1 MKKKKVMIELLL
13 FSVLAFLFGG
23 CTEKADIPVT
33 EKTETLEEASVQ
45 EKEEIPTERREIPI
59 DFPFWGEREEH
70 KLVLAAP
77 EEGQNSYELIYYD
90 KDGKILQQIFCGNLT
105 EPVTFSFDGLAY
117 GSWEDLEIF
126 PADSDTGLLYIW
138 KDGQFSGTPI
148 GIPRYEECRG
158 TAMLTATE
166 DAELCEGE
174 IYLLNQDKNRTDKA
188 RTFRL
193 QRKTEETAMLFIWD
207 ELYHKTLF
215 EGNVRLDEN
224 GNPLNEE
231 YFDWL
236 LWGNLPLLWDYKGED
251 TIDTWVGEEPEQKEE
266 GEELIIDGF
275 EDVQNI
281 LSGVSGNPQQYE
293 NRQVFLSD
301 FGFENSEPMYQ
312 YFDQFGDLELEL
324 FADENREQFCGISY
338 INKINSDLD
347 KAITMKGF
355 TLRSPRE
362 VKWNG
367 VDPYTFR
374 SVYGTTGAERENV
387 KDYEEN
393 IEYTDFGKPD
403 CFVSRGRVEGWSAE
417 DEMQDIVRIDF
428 TYREDGTLFYRD
440 YYHSHQA
447 FGTTLQSLHSYY
459 DEQERVIF
467 ERGYITH
474 GRLEYYYI
482 YEDTG
487 GKTADK
493 PTYILYLDYNMGY
506 VNPDIIK
513 CL

>member
-1 MKKKKVMIELLL
+1 MKKKKAVIEILL
-13 FSVLAFLFGG
+13 FFTFIFLLAG
-23 CTEKADIPVT
+23 CTDNSDISKT
-33 EKTETLEEASVQ
+33 EKTEALEEASAQKTQ
-45 EKEEIPTERREIPI
+45 EASPERREIPI
-59 DFPFWGEREEH
+59 DFPFYGEGEED

-77 EEGQNSYELIYYD
+77 EEGQNAYELIYYD
-90 KDGKILQQIFCGNLT
+90 KDGKTLQQIFCGKLT

-117 GSWEDLEIF
+117 GSWMDLEIF
-126 PADSDTGLLYIW
+126 SADSDTGLLYIW
-138 KDGQFSGTPI
+138 KDGRFSETPI
-148 GIPRYEECRG
+148 GIPRYEECRR
-158 TAMLTATE
+158 TAMLTVAE
-166 DAELCEGE
+166 DDKFCEKE

-207 ELYHKTLF
+207 ELYHKTMF
-215 EGNVRLDEN
+215 EGNVRLDKN
-224 GNPLNEE
+224 GNPLNGE
-231 YFDWL
+231 YFDRL
-236 LWGNLPLLWDYKGED
+236 LWSDLPLLWDYKGED
-251 TIDTWVGEEPEQKEE
+251 TIDTWVGEDPEQKEE
-266 GEELIIDGF
+266 GEELIINSF

-293 NRQVFLSD
+293 SRQVFLSD
-301 FGFENSEPMYQ
+301 FGFENSEPVYQ
-312 YFDQFGDLELEL
+312 YFDQFGNLELEL
-324 FADENREQFCGISY
+324 FADENGEQLCGISY
-338 INKINSDLD
+338 INKINSDLE

-355 TLRSPRE
+355 TLCSPRE

-374 SVYGTTGAERENV
+374 SVYGTTGAERKNV
-387 KDYEEN
+387 KDFEEN
-393 IEYTDFGKPD
+393 IEYTEFGKPD

-447 FGTTLQSLHSYY
+447 FGTTLQGLHSFY
-459 DEQERVIF
+459 DEQERVIL

-474 GRLEYYYI
+474 GQLEYYYI
-482 YEDTG
+482 YEDTDG
-487 GKTADK
+487 ETADK
-493 PTYILYLDYNMGY
+493 PTYVLYLDYNMGY